1 MLKNSTQHIDKMT
14 YTLGEMTSRF
24 GRKVLGWFDS
34 WAEQLDT
41 SVIYDDLL
49 LVYQKF
55 FQLVQS
61 F

>member
-1 MLKNSTQHIDKMT
+1 MLKNSTQHIDKTT

-24 GRKVLGWFDS
+24 GRKVLRWFDS

-55 FQLVQS
+55 FQLVHS